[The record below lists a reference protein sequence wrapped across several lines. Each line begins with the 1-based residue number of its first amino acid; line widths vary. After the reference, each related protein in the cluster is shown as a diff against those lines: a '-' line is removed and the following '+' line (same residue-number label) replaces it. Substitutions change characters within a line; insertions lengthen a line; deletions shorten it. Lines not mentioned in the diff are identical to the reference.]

1 MRASNFSGFL
11 CDNLNENTLVSFS
24 SARRSPCLVCPRL
37 VPHAGSFPLL
47 PGIPGQGTSRIA
59 ATPPLI
65 SAGKGRSQSVVR
77 MDVTLGDWLA
87 APSVM
92 RGLGGASRAGVAG

>member
-11 CDNLNENTLVSFS
+11 CHNLNENTLVSFS
-24 SARRSPCLVCPRL
+24 SSRRSPYLGCPWL
-37 VPHAGSFPLL
+37 VPHAGSFPLV
-47 PGIPGQGTSRIA
+47 PGIPGHGTSRIPV
-59 ATPPLI
+59 TPPLP
-65 SAGKGRSQSVVR
+65 SAGGRGQFMVR

-92 RGLGGASRAGVAG
+92 RELGGASRAGVAG